1 MAGYN
6 CPDNVSASDPDAPWN
21 QEEPDSYQDWCEFCG
36 NDVGFEEIDGHR
48 VCQDCLKEIIGP
60 TP

>member
-21 QEEPDSYQDWCEFCG
+21 QPDPQSGECTCGEITDNWTGEAWFCRECE
-36 NDVGFEEIDGHR
+36 DKRREDE
-48 VCQDCLKEIIGP
+48 
-60 TP
+60 